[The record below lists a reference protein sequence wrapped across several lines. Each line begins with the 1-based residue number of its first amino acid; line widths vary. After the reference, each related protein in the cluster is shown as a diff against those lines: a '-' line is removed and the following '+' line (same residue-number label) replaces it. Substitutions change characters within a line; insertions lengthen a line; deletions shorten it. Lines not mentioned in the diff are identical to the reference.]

1 MIELRKTEAIYFY
14 ANLLIACFLIAIFTA
29 LIYQQSVSTDKS
41 NGWVLH
47 TYEVLRRTDNFLLGI
62 SAAQG
67 GMQSFAIKE
76 DSKYLDQFYGGMT
89 TAAAELGAIRA
100 ITADNPK
107 RQFDLSELQRELDS
121 TKKSCTIKILPA
133 QHQKKSDIASLK
145 NIEPCTNKLSGMLKT
160 ALNARSAEITL
171 LNGRMYDLKNE
182 QSQFLLTLFLGS
194 LAALAALV
202 AANIFIFRLLAR
214 GRKISE
220 KLSHSEALYAK
231 IMNNLSDGIYDHD
244 IPSASV
250 YFSDR
255 YRTILG
261 YNLSDLPGT
270 LQSFNSLL
278 HPADATS
285 MWETFHAYATQK
297 SQHFKCEYRLRHKD
311 GQWHWMMARGIGF
324 WSPEGRMERF
334 ICEHTDI
341 TEQKEREE
349 ELRHLNNELENFTYI
364 ASHDL
369 KVPLVNLKGF
379 STELSRNL
387 NELCQILN
395 GTHGSLNNPRLVS
408 LAEQEIPESLR
419 FIQIAAD
426 RMDQITNSILELSR
440 LGRRKNTPQEINLNE
455 LTQQCLD
462 MLAYEINKKKV
473 KIIVNPLPNI
483 LSDLWSLTLIF
494 SNILDNAIKYLDPNR
509 SGQITISAQQLS
521 HEIIITISDNG
532 RGIAES
538 EHAHVFDIFRR
549 ASNSSGER
557 GTGMGMAYV
566 KTVVRNLR
574 GRIWFESTLN
584 KGTSFHIALKVSL

>member
-1 MIELRKTEAIYFY
+1 MIELKKTEAIYFY

-395 GTHGSLNNPRLVS
+395 GTHASLNNSRLVS

-473 KIIVNPLPNI
+473 KVVVNPLPNI

-566 KTVVRNLR
+566 KTVVRKLK

>member
-395 GTHGSLNNPRLVS
+395 GTHASLNNSRLVS

-473 KIIVNPLPNI
+473 KVVVNPLPNI

-566 KTVVRNLR
+566 KTVVRKLK